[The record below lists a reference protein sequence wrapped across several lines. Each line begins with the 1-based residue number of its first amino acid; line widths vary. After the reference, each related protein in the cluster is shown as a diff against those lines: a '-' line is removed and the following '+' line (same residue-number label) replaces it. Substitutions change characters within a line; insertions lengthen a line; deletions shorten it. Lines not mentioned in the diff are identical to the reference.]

1 MKKIIPAIFLI
12 MFSLASQA
20 KLLDKVAGVVN
31 DKTFTLSELKRV
43 QKTISARRE
52 IAPFIFTKKKYSLKD
67 ILKIQQHIYI
77 IKDKLSEM
85 GFVVSDDSVES
96 RILETEKRLGL
107 RRADLLVFLESK
119 GISFN
124 EYFELIRN
132 ATEFNIFNRR
142 IISPLVNITEQEVKN
157 EYYKMNSSNKALSF
171 RYNIVDFYLPQSKVL
186 KKDKNRLPYILEEY
200 QKTGNI
206 PEIYKSIETT
216 NLGDVSDDD
225 LPKDLSSLLKKTNE
239 GSFTKSY
246 TKNNLVHIFYLKTKD
261 LTASQDFIK
270 KKDRIYNKIYMK
282 RSKVI
287 TVTWFSK
294 ESLNYYI
301 LENI

>member
-1 MKKIIPAIFLI
+1 MIKTIPAILLMLFTLTTH
-12 MFSLASQA
+12 A

-52 IAPFIFTKKKYSLKD
+52 IAPFIFNKKKYSLKD
-67 ILKIQQHIYI
+67 ILKIQQHTYI

-142 IISPLVNITEQEVKN
+142 IISPLVNITKQEVKN
-157 EYYKMNSSNKALSF
+157 EYYKINSSNKALSF
-171 RYNIVDFYLPQSKVL
+171 KYNIVDFYLPQSKVL
-186 KKDKNRLPYILEEY
+186 KKDTNRLPYILEEY

-206 PEIYKSIETT
+206 PGIYKSIETT

-225 LPKDLSSLLKKTNE
+225 LPKDLSKLLKKTNE
-239 GSFTKSY
+239 GSFSKPFI
-246 TKNNLVHIFYLKTKD
+246 KNNLVHIFYLKAKD
-261 LTASQDFIK
+261 LTESQDYLK
-270 KKDRIYNKIYMK
+270 NKDRIYNKIYMK

-287 TVTWFSK
+287 TTTWFSK

>member
-1 MKKIIPAIFLI
+1 MKIIIPALLTM
-12 MFSLASQA
+12 MFSLTSSA
-20 KLLDKVAGVVN
+20 KLLDKVAGVIN

-43 QKTISARRE
+43 NDTISARKE
-52 IAPFIFTKKKYSLKD
+52 IAPFIFTKKKYTLKD
-67 ILKIQQHIYI
+67 ILKVQQNIYI

-107 RRADLLVFLESK
+107 KRADLLVFLESK

-157 EYYKMNSSNKALSF
+157 EFYKQNTSNKALSF
-171 RYNIVDFYLPQSKVL
+171 KYNIVDFYLPENQVQ
-186 KKDKNRLPYILEEY
+186 KKDLNRLPYILEEY

-206 PEIYKSIETT
+206 PEIYKNLETT

-225 LPKDLSSLLKKTNE
+225 LPKDLSKVLRKTNE
-239 GSFTKSY
+239 GSFSLPY
-246 TKNNLVHIFYLKTKD
+246 LKNNLVHIFYLKTKD
-261 LTASQDFIK
+261 LTESQDFLRY
-270 KKDRIYNKIYMK
+270 KDRIYNAIYMK
-282 RSKVI
+282 RSKTI
-287 TVTWFSK
+287 TKTWFSK

-301 LENI
+301 LENL

>member
-1 MKKIIPAIFLI
+1 MVKLIPAIFLI
-12 MFSLASQA
+12 MFTFVTHAE
-20 KLLDKVAGVVN
+20 LLDKVAGVVN

-43 QKTISARRE
+43 KETISARRE
-52 IAPFIFTKKKYSLKD
+52 IAPFIFTKEKYSLKD
-67 ILKIQQHIYI
+67 ILKIQQRIYI

-107 RRADLLVFLESK
+107 RRSDLLVFLESK

-132 ATEFNIFNRR
+132 ATEYNIFNRR
-142 IISPLVNITEQEVKN
+142 IISPLVNITKQEVKN
-157 EYYKMNSSNKALSF
+157 EFYKMNLANKALSF
-171 RYNIVDFYLPQSKVL
+171 KYNIVDFYLKQSQVL
-186 KKDKNRLPYILEEY
+186 KKDLNRLPYILEEY

-225 LPKDLSSLLKKTNE
+225 LPEDLSAVLKKTNE
-239 GSFTKSY
+239 GSFSKSY
-246 TKNNLVHIFYLKTKD
+246 IKNNLVHIFYLKTKD
-261 LTASQDFIK
+261 LTASQEFLK
-270 KKDRIYNKIYMK
+270 KKDQIYNIIYIK
-282 RSKVI
+282 RSKII
-287 TVTWFSK
+287 TATWFSK

>member
-1 MKKIIPAIFLI
+1 MKTIFPALFILL
-12 MFSLASQA
+12 FSLNSQA
-20 KLLDKVAGVVN
+20 ELLDKVAGVVN

-43 QKTISARRE
+43 KGTISARRE
-52 IAPFIFTKKKYSLKD
+52 IAPFIYTKVDYSLKD
-67 ILKIQQHIYI
+67 ILKVQQHIYI

-107 RRADLLVFLESK
+107 RREDLLAFLDSK
-119 GISFN
+119 GVSFN

-142 IISPLVNITEQEVKN
+142 IIAPLVNITEQELKN
-157 EYYKMNSSNKALSF
+157 EYYKLNSSNKALSF
-171 RYNIVDFYLPQSKVL
+171 KYDVVDFYLPEQNVL
-186 KKDKNRLPYILEEY
+186 KKDLNRLPYILEEY

-206 PEIYKSIETT
+206 PEIYKNIETN
-216 NLGDVSDDD
+216 NLGHLTDDD
-225 LPKDLSSLLKKTNE
+225 LPKDLSAILKKTNE
-239 GSFTKSY
+239 GAFSRPF
-246 TKNNLVHIFYLKTKD
+246 TKNNLIHIFYLKGKD
-261 LTASQDFIK
+261 LTESQDFLK
-270 KKDRIYNKIYMK
+270 SKDHIYNIIYMK
-282 RSKVI
+282 RSQSI
-287 TVTWFSK
+287 TQTWFNK

>member
-1 MKKIIPAIFLI
+1 MTL
-12 MFSLASQA
+12 SLTSQA

-43 QKTISARRE
+43 QQTISARKE
-52 IAPFIFTKKKYSLKD
+52 IAPFIFIKKKYSLKD
-67 ILKIQQHIYI
+67 ILNIEQHIYI

-119 GISFN
+119 DISFN

-171 RYNIVDFYLPQSKVL
+171 KYNIIDFYLPESRVAKN
-186 KKDKNRLPYILEEY
+186 DKNHLPYILEEY

-206 PEIYKSIETT
+206 PAIYKSIETT
-216 NLGDVSDDD
+216 HLGDVSDDD
-225 LPKDLSSLLKKTNE
+225 LPKDLSALLKKTNE
-239 GSFTKSY
+239 GSFSKVY

-261 LTASQDFIK
+261 LTASQDFLK
-270 KKDRIYNKIYMK
+270 MKDRIYNKIYMK
-282 RSKVI
+282 RSKII
-287 TVTWFSK
+287 TKIWFNK
-294 ESLNYYI
+294 ETLNYYI

>member
-1 MKKIIPAIFLI
+1 MKILFPALI
-12 MFSLASQA
+12 LMMLSSASQA

-31 DKTFTLSELKRV
+31 DKTFTLSEVKRV
-43 QKTISARRE
+43 KNTISARRE
-52 IAPFIFTKKKYSLKD
+52 IAPFIYTKKNYSLKD
-67 ILKIQQHIYI
+67 VLKILQNTFI

-96 RILETEKRLGL
+96 RIIETEKRLGL
-107 RRADLLVFLESK
+107 KRADLLVFLDSK

-157 EYYKMNSSNKALSF
+157 EYYKLNSSNKALSF
-171 RYNIVDFYLPQSKVL
+171 KYKIVDFYLPESKVL
-186 KKDKNRLPYILEEY
+186 KKDLKRLPFILEEY

-206 PEIYKSIETT
+206 PQIYKNIETS

-225 LPKDLSSLLKKTNE
+225 LPTDLSSLLKKTNE
-239 GSFTKSY
+239 GSFTKAY
-246 TKNNLVHIFYLKTKD
+246 VKNNLVHIFYLKTKD
-261 LTASQDFIK
+261 LTESQDFIRSK
-270 KKDRIYNKIYMK
+270 NQIYNAIYMK

-287 TVTWFSK
+287 TKTWFSK

-301 LENI
+301 LENL